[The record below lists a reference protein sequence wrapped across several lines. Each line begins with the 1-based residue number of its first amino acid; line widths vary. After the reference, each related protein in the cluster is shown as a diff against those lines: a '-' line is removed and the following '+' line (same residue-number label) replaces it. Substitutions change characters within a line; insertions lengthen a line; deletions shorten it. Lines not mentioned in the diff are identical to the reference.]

1 MTNFDADIL
10 SELRDVGEVTI
21 RTEKHPKNAVVIWV
35 VVADDQ
41 LLVRSVRGTKGR

>member
-21 RTEKHPKNAVVIWV
+21 RTESIPRMRW
-35 VVADDQ
+35 
-41 LLVRSVRGTKGR
+41 